1 MEWRPKVESYDKHD
15 KFYCFKKRFSYLIRR
30 YRNAWE
36 LASLKSSGVSSLFS
50 LSSFSNSRCCGYHL
64 RYSIKSN
71 QFISVTS
78 TSTAQNYVKNRFKL
92 TFSLIS
98 IERVCLGTNMEVS
111 NRRQAEVT
119 WVKTKN
125 KDTLQVIVLVNAS
138 LSECVPYDLVSER
151 RRKVEETSRHKPCNQ
166 NSADRRKCEHEN
178 LANQTH
184 FWSWKIPAY
193 MLLETFP

>member
-1 MEWRPKVESYDKHD
+1 V
-15 KFYCFKKRFSYLIRR
+15 
-30 YRNAWE
+30 
-36 LASLKSSGVSSLFS
+36 SLKSSGLSSLFS
-50 LSSFSNSRCCGYHL
+50 LSSFSNCPCCGYHL

-98 IERVCLGTNMEVS
+98 LLNAFVW
-111 NRRQAEVT
+111 APT
-119 WVKTKN
+119 WKLATVVKQKSRGW
-125 KDTLQVIVLVNAS
+125 KPRIRDTLQVIVLVNAS
-138 LSECVPYDLVSER
+138 LSECAPYDVVSEG

-178 LANQTH
+178 LANQTRD
-184 FWSWKIPAY
+184 WSWKIPAY
-193 MLLETFP
+193 LLLQTFP